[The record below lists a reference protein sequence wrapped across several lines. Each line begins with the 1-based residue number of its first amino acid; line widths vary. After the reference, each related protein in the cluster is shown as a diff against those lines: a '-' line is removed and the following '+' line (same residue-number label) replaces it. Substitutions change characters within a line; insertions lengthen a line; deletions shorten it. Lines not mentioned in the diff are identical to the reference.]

1 MNKIFFPYSKLYN
14 ITFLKYYYTILYL
27 LPCFISVGGMGVS
40 VFVDVVTVADLA
52 FARFFGGSSGSVVVV
67 VVSAIFANSA
77 AHFFGGF
84 TVGVGAAV
92 TGGVI

>member
-1 MNKIFFPYSKLYN
+1 MNKIFFPHSKLYN

-67 VVSAIFANSA
+67 VSFFANSA
-77 AHFFGGF
+77 ARFFGGF

-92 TGGVI
+92 TGSVI